1 MKNMYPQMER
11 CQKLMEKVT
20 MNKCLNEKYMECQKW
35 YMKNVYG
42 SNVMKAA
49 MMIYGRMLN
58 CEER

>member
-1 MKNMYPQMER
+1 MER

-20 MNKCLNEKYMECQKW
+20 MNKLLNEKYMEYHKW

-49 MMIYGRMLN
+49 MLIYGRMLN

>member
-1 MKNMYPQMER
+1 MER

-20 MNKCLNEKYMECQKW
+20 MNKLLNEKCMECHKW
-35 YMKNVYG
+35 FMKNVYG